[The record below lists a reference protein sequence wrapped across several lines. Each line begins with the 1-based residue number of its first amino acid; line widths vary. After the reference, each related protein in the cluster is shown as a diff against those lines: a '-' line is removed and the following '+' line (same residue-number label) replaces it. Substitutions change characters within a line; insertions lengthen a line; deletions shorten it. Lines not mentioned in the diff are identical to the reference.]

1 MPHVPCR
8 ACGLPLCFLKSC
20 ASDTAKG
27 AGVLRTGAPAPFCC
41 DAARAAP
48 GHELSGSL
56 RKQAGVSRLQIVLQ
70 EGLAPGEAVG
80 IGRHNGHHAA
90 FGPVACAVVDTMGIA
105 AVLHVLDNPGGT
117 LLGVFGHP
125 GAGGSKTGSRLI
137 GKHLRRKGHGRD
149 GHGDGDHARLAS
161 QADDQG
167 TRLGAH
173 GLVPVLGDID
183 GEVFVPEFLGLNRS
197 SQTHKSQK
205 DKAKRSEFLHGK
217 PRTVP
222 GW

>member
-80 IGRHNGHHAA
+80 IAKARQRRCEHNPDSGICLQHSACVRADPCRKSCIRRDSLPLSAGERH
-90 FGPVACAVVDTMGIA
+90 
-105 AVLHVLDNPGGT
+105 
-117 LLGVFGHP
+117 
-125 GAGGSKTGSRLI
+125 
-137 GKHLRRKGHGRD
+137 RD
-149 GHGDGDHARLAS
+149 GSNTESRPGNRMENVFHDCPVKNPYPLQDSGKFDIADHLIQIIS
-161 QADDQG
+161 
-167 TRLGAH
+167 
-173 GLVPVLGDID
+173 VS
-183 GEVFVPEFLGLNRS
+183 VPEFPEPVTESDIIERALQN
-197 SQTHKSQK
+197 
-205 DKAKRSEFLHGK
+205 A
-217 PRTVP
+217 
-222 GW
+222 

>member
-80 IGRHNGHHAA
+80 IGRYNGHHAA
-90 FGPVACAVVDTMGIA
+90 FGPVACAVSEGLGAVRGLHAISPGSLIQGGSRA
-105 AVLHVLDNPGGT
+105 AVPWKEALPGKEDRPGKEA
-117 LLGVFGHP
+117 LLARTYPRP
-125 GAGGSKTGSRLI
+125 GAGRTRP
-137 GKHLRRKGHGRD
+137 HR
-149 GHGDGDHARLAS
+149 ARHCS
-161 QADDQG
+161 
-167 TRLGAH
+167 
-173 GLVPVLGDID
+173 
-183 GEVFVPEFLGLNRS
+183 
-197 SQTHKSQK
+197 
-205 DKAKRSEFLHGK
+205 
-217 PRTVP
+217 
-222 GW
+222 